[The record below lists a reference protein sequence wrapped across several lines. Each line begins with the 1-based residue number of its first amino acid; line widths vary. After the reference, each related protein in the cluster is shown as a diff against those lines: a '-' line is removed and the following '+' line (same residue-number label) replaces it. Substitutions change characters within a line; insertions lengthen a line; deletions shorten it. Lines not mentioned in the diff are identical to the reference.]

1 MKNVTLFLAALL
13 TTLVM
18 NAQTTYNL
26 DWAVGINGPD
36 ASLTIESGDTVEWTW
51 TDALPH
57 SVTSLAGSAE
67 AFDSG
72 IITGLGNVYSYTFT
86 VVGDNDYECVVHS
99 NMFGTITVEPALSI
113 EDKFAVNVNYFP
125 NPVTTSLTVT
135 SLISLDSYQV
145 YDILGKQVQ
154 AGKLSAHVVDV
165 DMSQLKTGV
174 YFVKVQSGQLQKTM
188 KVVKK

>member
-1 MKNVTLFLAALL
+1 MKNVTLFLTAALVA
-13 TTLVM
+13 TVM

-36 ASLTIESGDTVEWTW
+36 ASLTIETGDTVEWTW

-67 AFDSG
+67 SFDSG
-72 IITGLGNVYSYTFT
+72 IITGLGTVYSYTFT
-86 VVGDNDYECVVHS
+86 VEGVNDYDCVVHS
-99 NMFGTITVEPALSI
+99 NMFGTITVEQALSI
-113 EDKFAVNVNYFP
+113 DDKFAVNVNYFP
-125 NPVTTSLTVT
+125 NPVTHSLTVT

-154 AGKLSAHVVDV
+154 TGTLNAHVVDV

-174 YFVKVQSGQLQKTM
+174 YFVKVQSGELEKTM

>member
-1 MKNVTLFLAALL
+1 MKNVTLFLVALL
-13 TTLVM
+13 VTTIM

-36 ASLTIESGDTVEWTW
+36 ASLTIETGDTVEWTW

-57 SVTSLAGSAE
+57 SVTSVAGSAE
-67 AFDSG
+67 TFDSG

-86 VVGDNDYECVVHS
+86 VEGVNDYECVVHS
-99 NMFGTITVEPALSI
+99 NMFGTITVEQALSI
-113 EDKFAVNVNYFP
+113 DDKFAVNVNYFP
-125 NPVTTSLTVT
+125 NPVTRNLTVT

-154 AGKLSAHVVDV
+154 SGSLSAHVVDV

-174 YFVKVQSGQLQKTM
+174 YFVKVQSGQLEKTM
-188 KVVKK
+188 KVIKK

>member
-1 MKNVTLFLAALL
+1 MKNVTLFLTAALVA
-13 TTLVM
+13 TVM

-36 ASLTIESGDTVEWTW
+36 ASLTIETGDTVEWTW

-57 SVTSLAGSAE
+57 SVTTLAGSAE
-67 AFDSG
+67 SFDSG
-72 IITGLGNVYSYTFT
+72 IITGLGTVYSYTFT
-86 VVGDNDYECVVHS
+86 VEGVNDYDCVVHS
-99 NMFGTITVEPALSI
+99 NMFGTITVEQALSI
-113 EDKFAVNVNYFP
+113 DDKFAVNVNYFP
-125 NPVTTSLTVT
+125 NPVTHSLTVT

-154 AGKLSAHVVDV
+154 TGTLNAHVVDV

-174 YFVKVQSGQLQKTM
+174 YFVKVQSGELEKTM